1 MSSSFGK
8 NVSVVIAATV
18 MPILIAMMGR
28 LIVKWILLY
37 LVPVGVLVYFERRRS
52 SLHARRV
59 LITKPVSF

>member
-1 MSSSFGK
+1 
-8 NVSVVIAATV
+8 

-28 LIVKWILLY
+28 RIVKWILLY